1 MPQQSTRITAQKP
14 VANVKKDGKN
24 HAMREHGVHPAYATL
39 AGSITYLAK
48 EIDHPLFA
56 LA

>member
-1 MPQQSTRITAQKP
+1 M
-14 VANVKKDGKN
+14 GKS

-39 AGSITYLAK
+39 AGQTVYLVK

-56 LA
+56 LERRWG